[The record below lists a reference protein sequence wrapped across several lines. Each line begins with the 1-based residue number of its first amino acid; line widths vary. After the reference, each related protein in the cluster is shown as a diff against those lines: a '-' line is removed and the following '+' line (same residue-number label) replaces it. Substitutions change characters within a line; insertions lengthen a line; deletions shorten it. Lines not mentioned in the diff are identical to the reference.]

1 MAAFSI
7 YQYAYIFFLS
17 LLKQRLVLIGFFIL
31 KRFVIFK
38 ISYLSLF
45 ANLFLEFV
53 SIFINEFEVENLFF
67 LKLALSGFGI

>member
-7 YQYAYIFFLS
+7 YQYAYSFFLS
-17 LLKQRLVLIGFFIL
+17 LSIQRLVLIGFFIL
-31 KRFVIFK
+31 KHFVIFN

-53 SIFINEFEVENLFF
+53 SIFINEFEVENLLF
-67 LKLALSGFGI
+67 LKLPLSGFGI